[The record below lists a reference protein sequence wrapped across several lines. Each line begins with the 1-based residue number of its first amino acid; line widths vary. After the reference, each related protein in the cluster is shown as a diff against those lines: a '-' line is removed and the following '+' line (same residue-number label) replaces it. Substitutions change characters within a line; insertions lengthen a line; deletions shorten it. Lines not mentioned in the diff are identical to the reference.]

1 MSVPYKKLMA
11 VTGMPGL
18 YEVIGNKK
26 DGAILRNLEEK
37 AVRFVSSRLNTFSH
51 LETIEIF
58 TIREN
63 VNLVEIFKEMANSN
77 EPLPSD
83 KNPNALKVYFEKV
96 YPDLDFD
103 RVYAS
108 DMKKM
113 VKWFSVIKSN
123 QIELKL
129 SFDNPAEN
137 EEDLNNDEQSEVGN
151 KESETVDN
159 NDSKVAL
166 ANSEV

>member
-1 MSVPYKKLMA
+1 MSVEYRKLMA

-37 AVRFVSSRLNTFSH
+37 ALRFVSSRLNTFSH

-63 VNLVEIFKEMANSN
+63 VNLIEIFHAMANST
-77 EPLPSD
+77 EALPSEKD
-83 KNPNALKVYFEKV
+83 SKALKAYFEKV

-103 RVYAS
+103 RVYVS

-129 SFDNPAEN
+129 GFAAN
-137 EEDLNNDEQSEVGN
+137 EELKGEDDNEIEIKEAETTDANEKKVSE
-151 KESETVDN
+151 
-159 NDSKVAL
+159 DSSV
-166 ANSEV
+166 E